1 MAWKNSNRKV
11 GTSFEHD
18 LCNTLADYGF
28 WAHNLAQNSAGQP
41 FDVIAARNG
50 NSYPIDCKV
59 CEHDVFRLV
68 RIEENQFSAMTLWK
82 DTGNGEGWF
91 ALRLS
96 DGEVRMIP
104 LSTMVDFSFTKTVL
118 SKRDIQSCGLPL
130 EEWAVEQ

>member
-1 MAWKNSNRKV
+1 
-11 GTSFEHD
+11 
-18 LCNTLADYGF
+18 
-28 WAHNLAQNSAGQP
+28 
-41 FDVIAARNG
+41 
-50 NSYPIDCKV
+50 
-59 CEHDVFRLV
+59 V